1 MFDRWKRKA
10 PVILSSTGDKND
22 GRGVEG
28 LVFLPGDSHG
38 GGRELGLGHVS
49 DPPENKPARQQKSE
63 NERWIYAGESGTD
76 ETNGRQVRK
85 QNPANLDLQ
94 VIGGGEGDGDGE
106 GGGGGGDGGGG
117 GGGGG
122 AEGGGGGDAEGDGD
136 AE

>member
-49 DPPENKPARQQKSE
+49 DPPENKPAGEHEPE
-63 NERWIYAGESGTD
+63 NVYRVHTGESSD
-76 ETNGRQVRK
+76 NETEGHQVR
-85 QNPANLDLQ
+85 
-94 VIGGGEGDGDGE
+94 E
-106 GGGGGGDGGGG
+106 
-117 GGGGG
+117 
-122 AEGGGGGDAEGDGD
+122 
-136 AE
+136 